1 MSPHPDRDRKLP
13 RLKDFDYS
21 TDGAYFVTIC
31 TANRE
36 QIFGKICDGKMIL
49 NEFGK
54 ITEKCWRDLPNHY
67 SNCVL
72 DEFVVMPNHFHGIIW
87 IENNFDPDNGKSVG
101 NGHARSLQETV
112 LSLPKKTN
120 LSTVIGSF
128 KSATTK
134 IIRQQNSQIDSGWQ
148 KSFFDRI
155 IRDEDELNR
164 IRDYIWQNPE
174 NWEKD
179 EENLKC

>member
-1 MSPHPDRDRKLP
+1 MSPHPDRNRKLP
-13 RLKDFDYS
+13 RLKYFDYTS
-21 TDGAYFVTIC
+21 DGAYFVTIC
-31 TANRE
+31 VHNRE
-36 QIFGKICDGKMIL
+36 QIFGEIRDGKMIL

-54 ITEKCWRDLPNHY
+54 ITEKCWRDLPSHY
-67 SNCVL
+67 SNCML
-72 DEFVVMPNHFHGIIW
+72 DEFVVMPNHFHGIVMI
-87 IENNFDPDNGKSVG
+87 DNLGFVG
-101 NGHARSLQETV
+101 NGFKPFPTTSTSTDARSTKQHG
-112 LSLPKKTN
+112 LSE
-120 LSTVIGSF
+120 
-128 KSATTK
+128 
-134 IIRQQNSQIDSGWQ
+134 IIRGFKTFSSRRINELIGGTITFRWQ